1 MDKVNCTRKTGWQM
15 KKFFILF
22 VLIFVLAASMPP
34 NKLIAEN
41 EDAISVSGR
50 TAVLLEQDSGRV
62 LYGKKEHET
71 RKIAS
76 ITKIMTSILAIESSD
91 FEKTVKVSSKAAGVE
106 GSSLFLK
113 PGENIKLKD
122 LTYGLML
129 RSGNDAAVAIAEHVG
144 GSLDGFVYMMNEKA
158 EQIGMENTQFTNP
171 HGLDDGDNH
180 YSSAYDMALLMQY
193 AMKNEQFREIS
204 QTERYKAPQEG
215 EAWDRIW
222 TNKNKLL
229 TSLYE
234 YCTGGKTGYTKAA
247 GRTLVSTAQKDDM
260 SLIAVTL
267 DAPSDWNDHI
277 SMFEWGF
284 STFQKEALGEKRE
297 KMNVKDMKEGTFF
310 IPYSVYYPLMEG
322 EQQKLKQKIT
332 LNDHFFHNRQEVT
345 TAGKIEWYIDDTLIH
360 TMPLM
365 YENEQV
371 KKEGLFHKLGDFIR
385 TLTGGT
391 G

>member
-1 MDKVNCTRKTGWQM
+1 
-15 KKFFILF
+15 
-22 VLIFVLAASMPP
+22 MPP
-34 NKLIAEN
+34 YKLNAEN
-41 EDAISVSGR
+41 EDAVSVSGR
-50 TAVLLEQDSGRV
+50 TAVLIEQDSGRV

-76 ITKIMTSILAIESSD
+76 ITKIMTSILAIESGD
-91 FEKTVKVSSKAAGVE
+91 FENTIKVSSKASGVE

-144 GSLDGFVYMMNEKA
+144 GSLDGFIYMMNEKA

-180 YSSAYDMALLMQY
+180 YSTAYDMALLMQY

-204 QTERYKAPQEG
+204 QTKRYKAPQEG

-234 YCTGGKTGYTKAA
+234 HSTGGKTGYTKAA

-284 STFQKEALGEKRE
+284 STFQKEELGKKRE
-297 KMNVKDMKEGTFF
+297 TMNVKDMKEGTFF

-322 EQQKLKQKIT
+322 EQEKLKQKIT
-332 LNDHFFHNRQEVT
+332 LNDNFFHNRQDVT
-345 TAGKIEWYIDDTLIH
+345 TAGKIEWYIDNTLIH
-360 TMPLM
+360 SMPLM
-365 YENEQV
+365 YEKEQV
-371 KKEGLFHKLGDFIR
+371 KKEGFFHKLGDFIR